1 MIRMVP
7 RYGTIRTV
15 RDVAC
20 ILKGI
25 LFFFVVFDSTGINTI
40 PTLIRPDAVFR
51 SFAYFCDGRACCR
64 RGNQGQFGSS
74 PQTCSNFQRRNS
86 REDYPN
92 KHQAS

>member
-51 SFAYFCDGRACCR
+51 SFAYFCDGRAVR
-64 RGNQGQFGSS
+64 AVAEARAVRQFSADLFEFS
-74 PQTCSNFQRRNS
+74 T
-86 REDYPN
+86 
-92 KHQAS
+92 